1 MARVAQPRLA
11 RTWEQKSRKRPPAFP
26 GLFFLGLFLGLFLGG
41 FSWPPPRDA
50 GEAHRAF
57 ARAAMAGKRLV
68 EALQFLGSAVPIAS
82 VDFIKLLVPAMTT
95 MHVGHT
101 STEVLAAA
109 ALGTLSFNIAGN
121 MIATAP
127 LSVSTMLKLEP
138 WTV

>member
-1 MARVAQPRLA
+1 M
-11 RTWEQKSRKRPPAFP
+11 
-26 GLFFLGLFLGLFLGG
+26 
-41 FSWPPPRDA
+41 
-50 GEAHRAF
+50 
-57 ARAAMAGKRLV
+57 V